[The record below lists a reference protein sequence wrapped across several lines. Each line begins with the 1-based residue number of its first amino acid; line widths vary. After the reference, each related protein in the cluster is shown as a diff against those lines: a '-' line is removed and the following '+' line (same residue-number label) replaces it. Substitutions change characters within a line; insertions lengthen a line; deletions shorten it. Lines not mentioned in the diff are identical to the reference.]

1 MDDMLDDGEK
11 HIRKMDSLGAILSIM
26 IKGISFF
33 KSGFF
38 FFGGGYLGTEGER
51 ERESYVHW
59 QKPGARNSM
68 VLRRRWWTQAL
79 ECHLLLHRVH

>member
-11 HIRKMDSLGAILSIM
+11 HTRKMDSLGAILSIM

-38 FFGGGYLGTEGER
+38 FFWWGLLRYRRRER
-51 ERESYVHW
+51 ERILCTLAE
-59 QKPGARNSM
+59 ARS
-68 VLRRRWWTQAL
+68 Q
-79 ECHLLLHRVH
+79 ELHGS